1 MCFPCTF
8 CNMHIREHC
17 FETGVFRTA
26 GINAKTNL
34 SSAFPHMADSHLSE
48 FYAIQRTF
56 YAKVIFSAA
65 EAVPHDFDICRN
77 SRCRPVGITVICN
90 DRPEMLKRF
99 VFIFHRAFQPVFG
112 IKVHDDTALIKTV
125 MAFCKVRFHNKR
137 EILFFTLPIFFENT
151 VDIFEVV

>member
-1 MCFPCTF
+1 
-8 CNMHIREHC
+8 MHIREHC

-65 EAVPHDFDICRN
+65 EAVPHDFWQSYHTTIKKMCQNAGKTQILRN
-77 SRCRPVGITVICN
+77 SASGVTP
-90 DRPEMLKRF
+90 
-99 VFIFHRAFQPVFG
+99 Q
-112 IKVHDDTALIKTV
+112 
-125 MAFCKVRFHNKR
+125 
-137 EILFFTLPIFFENT
+137 
-151 VDIFEVV
+151 